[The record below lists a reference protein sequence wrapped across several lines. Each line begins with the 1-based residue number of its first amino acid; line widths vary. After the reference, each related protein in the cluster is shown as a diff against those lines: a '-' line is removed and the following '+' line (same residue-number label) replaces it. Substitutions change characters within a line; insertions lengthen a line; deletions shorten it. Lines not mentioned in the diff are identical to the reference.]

1 LILNI
6 FNRIESIYT
15 KREREEWKRIKLT
28 YKFDI
33 LAPTTLPP
41 KFLKFLKLVIYIYT
55 YILKYGLLWVDAWS
69 QLFQVEFIIKQNELA
84 IGPTAGRHKDPLIC
98 MCVYIYIYIHTYI
111 HIYTHIYIFL

>member
-1 LILNI
+1 VSNLILNI

-55 YILKYGLLWVDAWS
+55 YIHTKVVSD
-69 QLFQVEFIIKQNELA
+69 
-84 IGPTAGRHKDPLIC
+84 
-98 MCVYIYIYIHTYI
+98 IYIHTEI
-111 HIYTHIYIFL
+111 WSFVGGCMVTIVPSGIYNKTK